1 MADSPVV
8 RKGKF
13 NQEAHMQHGGV
24 VVGYLNWYPTE
35 GFQIEYPQ
43 LF

>member
-24 VVGYLNWYPTE
+24 VVGYLSLYPIE